1 MKNSVPVRVAGGM
14 VLAAALMLGQTGSGP
29 IVSFTATS
37 DKIAGAPDGVR
48 IDLFRWST
56 DAERDRLVAAWS
68 MTNAAGRGGRGG
80 AGRGAGRGGRGAAAA
95 GADPAP
101 DPAAENNG
109 DPFGTFGTAA
119 RAGRAGR
126 GGGRGRGAP
135 PAETPRPIATP
146 EGTLA
151 TALKQAGTVGY
162 LWSSETAGYAIR
174 YASQVPGSAGV
185 ERVLLITDRRLG
197 KTTDF
202 WTLADNAAPSAYD
215 FSVIELR
222 VNAKGEGEGRI
233 SVTGK
238 VAPDAT
244 AKIVAPENYEALP
257 VLLKNL
263 KRKTE
268 AAHTEAK

>member
-68 MTNAAGRGGRGG
+68 MTNGAGRGGRGG
-80 AGRGAGRGGRGAAAA
+80 AGRGAAAA

-119 RAGRAGR
+119 RAGRA
-126 GGGRGRGAP
+126 GRGRGAP

-202 WTLADNAAPSAYD
+202 WTLADKAAPSAYD